1 MTFRFNYFQNVILSK
16 NIKILFLLMF
26 SGLVFSQNYYV
37 SANNGSDSNNGSET
51 TPFQTINRA
60 ISFVNPGDTIF
71 VMNGTY
77 QNNGYGTVDTATN
90 TNMNN
95 NHVVT
100 INKSGSEGAYITL
113 KNYPGH
119 SPLIQFDGR
128 GGIVISNNMNYIIIE
143 GFEVVGPGASIT
155 YAEAYANRE
164 YKVLAASDP
173 NDDINYNHTYFSG
186 KGIWGGYGAHHHI
199 IIRNNI
205 VHDTAGSGIR
215 FNDSDH
221 ITIEYNEVYNAT
233 WWTSSASS
241 AVVFAET
248 IASSEADNG
257 TDVKMVIR
265 GNLVYNN
272 WNRIPFYVT
281 QLPDNSG
288 NTNPNYGTATYN
300 NILDGQGLYV
310 TRSDDNYYGTFLFE
324 NNVCVN
330 NGKNGINFDN
340 SLGASAIIQ
349 NNTLFYNGVHEI
361 IQDISVANGNPGHRG
376 QKVGGIKA
384 NRVQNVTVAN
394 NIVVTRDNLFS
405 AIELPNISGSRPV
418 LNNIFLNGKLPSDD
432 NGVPYNFISCCNMI
446 DVDPL
451 FTQVPSSVNG
461 AIDISQ
467 ANFELTENSP
477 AINAGDSSYSPSDD
491 FLSNPRPA
499 LANAISYSSFENSFG
514 GWSQFGSP
522 TLTSTTETSKS
533 GDYCLSVTNRTANW
547 HSPKLVL
554 DNLLDVGETYTFY
567 VWVKLASGGSG
578 NAQITIKNTA
588 LNTYTS
594 VTTST
599 AVNDQGWTLLTGDFT
614 YPSNDSMF
622 AYVKGPNVGDGVVS
636 DFYIDDF
643 TLVPQGSAEVDF
655 SNINGN
661 DIVDIGAYEFIN
673 ATAGVWDN
681 DTQDG
686 HVFLY
691 PNPAKNQITISKYTA
706 NDQIEVMDLLGKYY
720 QLPNKEHTLNKTLT
734 LDVSSL
740 STGIFLLKIRN
751 QYTNTFQT
759 LKFLKLFFQFG
770 NINFNR

>member
-16 NIKILFLLMF
+16 NIKILFFLMF

-60 ISFVNPGDTIF
+60 ISFVNPGGTIF

-173 NDDINYNHTYFSG
+173 NDDINYNHTFFSG

-221 ITIEYNEVYNAT
+221 ITIEYNEVYNTT

-300 NILDGQGLYV
+300 NILDGQGLYI

-349 NNTLFYNGVHEI
+349 NNTLYYNGVHEI

-451 FTQVPSSVNG
+451 FTEVPSSVNG

-477 AINAGDSSYSPSDD
+477 AINAGDSNYSPSDD

-686 HVFLY
+686 YVFLY
-691 PNPAKNQITISKYTA
+691 PNPANNQITISKYTA

-740 STGIFLLKIRN
+740 STGIYLLKIRN
-751 QYTNTFQT
+751 QYTNSFQT
-759 LKFLKLFFQFG
+759 LKFLKH
-770 NINFNR
+770 

>member
-1 MTFRFNYFQNVILSK
+1 MALISSCKKQRSNFFNHIYLIVIFLSTFSYAQD
-16 NIKILFLLMF
+16 
-26 SGLVFSQNYYV
+26 YYV
-37 SANNGSDSNNGSET
+37 SNALGSDGNDGLET
-51 TPFQTINRA
+51 SPFQTINRA
-60 ISFVNPGDTIF
+60 ISEVEAGGTVY
-71 VMNGTY
+71 VMEGTY
-77 QNNGYGTVDTATN
+77 RNQNYGTVDVSN
-90 TNMNN
+90 YINMNN
-95 NHVVT
+95 PHVVT
-100 INKSGSEGAYITL
+100 INKSGTAGAYITL

-119 SPLIQFDGR
+119 TPIIQFDGR
-128 GGIVISNNMNYIIIE
+128 GGIVISNDMNYIIVE
-143 GFEVVGPGASIT
+143 GFEVVGPAASIT

-173 NDDINYNHTYFSG
+173 DDDINYNHTYFSG

-221 ITIEYNEVYNAT
+221 ITIEYNEVYNTT

-257 TDVKMVIR
+257 TDVKMVMR

-349 NNTLFYNGVHEI
+349 NNTFYYNGVHEI

-376 QKVGGIKA
+376 QKVGGVKA
-384 NRVQNVTVAN
+384 NKVQNVTVAN

-405 AIELPNISGSRPV
+405 AIELPNISGSKLV

-432 NGVPYNFISCCNMI
+432 SGVPYNFISCCNLI

-451 FTQVPSSVNG
+451 FIEVPSSVNG
-461 AIDISQ
+461 TIDISQ

-477 AINAGDSSYSPSDD
+477 AINAGDSAYSPLDD
-491 FLSNPRPA
+491 FLGNPRPT
-499 LANAISYSSFENSFG
+499 LPNAISFSSFENSTG

-522 TLTSTTETSKS
+522 TLTSTTATSKS
-533 GDYCLSVTNRTANW
+533 GDYSLSVSNRTANW
-547 HSPKLVL
+547 HSPKLAL
-554 DNLLDVGETYTFY
+554 DNLMEVGQTYTFY
-567 VWVKLASGGSG
+567 VWVKLASGGAG
-578 NAQITIKNTA
+578 NAQITIKNTT

-599 AVNDQGWTLLTGDFT
+599 AVNDQDWTLLTGDFT
-614 YPSNDSMF
+614 YPSSDLMF

-655 SNINGN
+655 SNIDN
-661 DIVDIGAYEFIN
+661 DDVVDIGAYEFVN
-673 ATAGVWDN
+673 TTAGVWDN
-681 DTQDG
+681 DTLNGQIF
-686 HVFLY
+686 VY
-691 PNPAKNQITISKYTA
+691 PNPARNQITISKYTA

-720 QLPNKEHTLNKTLT
+720 QLSNQANTLDKTLT

-740 STGIFLLKIRN
+740 SKGIYLVKIRN
-751 QYTNTFQT
+751 SYTNSFQT
-759 LKFLKLFFQFG
+759 LKFLKH
-770 NINFNR
+770 

>member
-1 MTFRFNYFQNVILSK
+1 MTFKFNYFQKTMVSK
-16 NIKILFLLMF
+16 HIKILGFLMF
-26 SGLVFSQNYYV
+26 SGLIFSQNNDFYYV
-37 SANNGSDSNNGSET
+37 SALIGSDSNNGSET
-51 TPFQTINRA
+51 APFETINRA
-60 ISFVNPGDTIF
+60 ISLVNPGDTIF

-77 QNNGYGTVDTATN
+77 QNDGYGTVDTTTN

-100 INKSGSEGAYITL
+100 INKSGTAGAYITL

-119 SPLIQFDGR
+119 TPIIQFDGR
-128 GGIVISNNMNYIIIE
+128 GGIVISNDMNYIIIE

-155 YAEAYANRE
+155 YAEAYADRQ

-221 ITIEYNEVYNAT
+221 IIIENNEVYNTT

-248 IASSEADNG
+248 IASSEVDNG
-257 TDVKMVIR
+257 TDVKMVMR

-288 NTNPNYGTATYN
+288 NTNPNYGTANYN
-300 NILDGQGLYV
+300 SILDGQGLYV
-310 TRSDDNYYGTFLFE
+310 TRSDDNYNGTFLFE
-324 NNVCVN
+324 NNVCIN

-349 NNTLFYNGVHEI
+349 NNTLYYNGVHEI

-384 NRVQNVTVAN
+384 NKVQNVTVAN

-418 LNNIFLNGKLPSDD
+418 LNNIFLNGKLPSGD

-451 FTQVPSSVNG
+451 FTEVPSTVNG

-467 ANFELTENSP
+467 ANFQLTENSP
-477 AINAGDSSYSPSDD
+477 AINAGDSNYSPSDD

-499 LANAISYSSFENSFG
+499 LANAISSSSFENSNG

-533 GDYCLSVTNRTANW
+533 GDFCLSVTNRTANW
-547 HSPKLVL
+547 HSPKFPL

-588 LNTYTS
+588 LDTYTS
-594 VTTST
+594 VTAST
-599 AVNDQGWTLLTGDFT
+599 AVNDQDWTLLTGDFT
-614 YPSNDSMF
+614 YPSNDPMF

-673 ATAGVWDN
+673 VTAGVWDN
-681 DTQDG
+681 DTQDSY
-686 HVFLY
+686 VFLY
-691 PNPAKNQITISKYTA
+691 PNPANNQITISKYTA

-720 QLPNKEHTLNKTLT
+720 QLPNKEDTLNKTLT
-734 LDVSSL
+734 LEVSSL
-740 STGIFLLKIRN
+740 STGIYLLKIRN
-751 QYTNTFQT
+751 QYTNSFQM
-759 LKFLKLFFQFG
+759 LKFLKH
-770 NINFNR
+770 

>member
-1 MTFRFNYFQNVILSK
+1 MTLRFNYFQNVILSK
-16 NIKILFLLMF
+16 NIKILFFLMF

-51 TPFQTINRA
+51 SPFQTINRA
-60 ISFVNPGDTIF
+60 ISYVNPGGTIF

-221 ITIEYNEVYNAT
+221 ITIEYNEVYDTT

-288 NTNPNYGTATYN
+288 NTNSNYGTATYN

-349 NNTLFYNGVHEI
+349 NNTLYYNGVHEI

-477 AINAGDSSYSPSDD
+477 AINAGDSNYSPSDD

-578 NAQITIKNTA
+578 NAQITIKNTT

-614 YPSNDSMF
+614 YPSNDPMF

-686 HVFLY
+686 YVFLY
-691 PNPAKNQITISKYTA
+691 PNPANNQITISKYTA

-740 STGIFLLKIRN
+740 STGIYLLKIRN
-751 QYTNTFQT
+751 QYTNSFQT
-759 LKFLKLFFQFG
+759 LKFLKH
-770 NINFNR
+770 

>member
-1 MTFRFNYFQNVILSK
+1 MTFIFNYFQNVILSK
-16 NIKILFLLMF
+16 KIKILFFLMF
-26 SGLVFSQNYYV
+26 SGLIFSQNYYV

-60 ISFVNPGDTIF
+60 ISFVNPGGTIF

-205 VHDTAGSGIR
+205 VHDTPGSGIR

-221 ITIEYNEVYNAT
+221 ITIEYNEVYNTT

-349 NNTLFYNGVHEI
+349 NNTLYYNGVHEI

-451 FTQVPSSVNG
+451 FTEVPSTVNG

-477 AINAGDSSYSPSDD
+477 AINAGDSNYSPSDD

-514 GWSQFGSP
+514 DWSQFGSP

-547 HSPKLVL
+547 HSPKLLL

-614 YPSNDSMF
+614 YPSNDPMF

-655 SNINGN
+655 SNINAN

-720 QLPNKEHTLNKTLT
+720 QLPNKKHTLNKTLT
-734 LDVSSL
+734 LDISSL
-740 STGIFLLKIRN
+740 STGIYLLKIRN
-751 QYTNTFQT
+751 QYTNSFQT
-759 LKFLKLFFQFG
+759 LKFLKH
-770 NINFNR
+770 

>member
-1 MTFRFNYFQNVILSK
+1 MALISSCKKQRSNFFNHIYLIVILLST
-16 NIKILFLLMF
+16 F
-26 SGLVFSQNYYV
+26 SHAQDYYV
-37 SANNGSDSNNGSET
+37 SNALGSDGNDGLET
-51 TPFQTINRA
+51 SPFQTINRA
-60 ISFVNPGDTIF
+60 ISEVEAGGTVY
-71 VMNGTY
+71 VMEGTY
-77 QNNGYGTVDTATN
+77 RNQNYGTVDVSN
-90 TNMNN
+90 YINMNN
-95 NHVVT
+95 PHVVT
-100 INKSGSEGAYITL
+100 INKSGTAGAYITL

-119 SPLIQFDGR
+119 TPIIQFDGR
-128 GGIVISNNMNYIIIE
+128 GGIVISNDMNYIIVE
-143 GFEVVGPGASIT
+143 GFEVVGPAASIT

-173 NDDINYNHTYFSG
+173 DDDINYNHTYFSG

-199 IIRNNI
+199 IVRNNI

-221 ITIEYNEVYNAT
+221 ITIEYNEVYNTT

-257 TDVKMVIR
+257 TDVKMVMR

-310 TRSDDNYYGTFLFE
+310 TRSDDNYFGTFLFE

-349 NNTLFYNGVHEI
+349 NNTFYYNGVHEI

-376 QKVGGIKA
+376 QKVGGVKA
-384 NRVQNVTVAN
+384 NKVQNVTVAN

-405 AIELPNISGSRPV
+405 AIELPNISGSKLV

-432 NGVPYNFISCCNMI
+432 SGVPYNFISCCNLI

-451 FTQVPSSVNG
+451 FTEVPSSVNG

-477 AINAGDSSYSPSDD
+477 AINAGDSAYSPLDD
-491 FLSNPRPA
+491 FLGNPRPT
-499 LANAISYSSFENSFG
+499 LPNAISFSSFENSTG

-522 TLTSTTETSKS
+522 TLTSTTATSKS
-533 GDYCLSVTNRTANW
+533 GDYSLSVSNRTANW
-547 HSPKLVL
+547 HSPKLAL
-554 DNLLDVGETYTFY
+554 DNLMEVGQTYTFY
-567 VWVKLASGGSG
+567 VWVKLASGGAG
-578 NAQITIKNTA
+578 NAQITIKNTT

-599 AVNDQGWTLLTGDFT
+599 AVNDQDWTLLTGDFT
-614 YPSNDSMF
+614 YPSSDLMF

-655 SNINGN
+655 SNIDN
-661 DIVDIGAYEFIN
+661 DDVVDIGAYEFVN
-673 ATAGVWDN
+673 TTAGVWDN
-681 DTQDG
+681 DTLNGQIF
-686 HVFLY
+686 VY
-691 PNPAKNQITISKYTA
+691 PNPARNQITISKYTA

-720 QLPNKEHTLNKTLT
+720 QLSNQENTLDKTLT

-740 STGIFLLKIRN
+740 SKGIYLVKIRN
-751 QYTNTFQT
+751 SYTNSFQT
-759 LKFLKLFFQFG
+759 LKFLKH
-770 NINFNR
+770 

>member
-1 MTFRFNYFQNVILSK
+1 MTFRFNYFQNIILSK
-16 NIKILFLLMF
+16 NIKILFFLMF

-60 ISFVNPGDTIF
+60 ISFVNPGGTIF

-221 ITIEYNEVYNAT
+221 ITIEYNEVYNTT

-349 NNTLFYNGVHEI
+349 NNTLYYNGVHEI

-451 FTQVPSSVNG
+451 FTEVPSSVNG

-477 AINAGDSSYSPSDD
+477 AINAGDSNYSPSDD

-686 HVFLY
+686 YVFLY
-691 PNPAKNQITISKYTA
+691 PNPANNQITISKYTA

-740 STGIFLLKIRN
+740 STGIYLLKIRN
-751 QYTNTFQT
+751 QYTNSFQT
-759 LKFLKLFFQFG
+759 LKFLKH
-770 NINFNR
+770 

>member
-16 NIKILFLLMF
+16 NIKILFFLMF

-60 ISFVNPGDTIF
+60 ISFVNPGGTIF

-173 NDDINYNHTYFSG
+173 NDDINYTHTYFSG

-221 ITIEYNEVYNAT
+221 ITIEYNEVYNTT

-349 NNTLFYNGVHEI
+349 NNTLFFNGVHEI

-477 AINAGDSSYSPSDD
+477 AINAGDSNYSPSDD

-578 NAQITIKNTA
+578 NAQITIKNTT

-673 ATAGVWDN
+673 ATAGVWYN

-686 HVFLY
+686 YVFLY
-691 PNPAKNQITISKYTA
+691 PNPANNQITISKYTA

-740 STGIFLLKIRN
+740 STGIYLLKIRN
-751 QYTNTFQT
+751 QYTNSFQT
-759 LKFLKLFFQFG
+759 LKFLKH
-770 NINFNR
+770 

>member
-16 NIKILFLLMF
+16 NIKILFFLMF

-60 ISFVNPGDTIF
+60 ISFVNPGGTIF

-173 NDDINYNHTYFSG
+173 NDDINYNHTFFSG

-221 ITIEYNEVYNAT
+221 ITIEYNEVYNTT

-300 NILDGQGLYV
+300 NILDGQGLYI

-349 NNTLFYNGVHEI
+349 NNTLYYNGVHEI

-451 FTQVPSSVNG
+451 FTEVPSSVNG

-477 AINAGDSSYSPSDD
+477 AINAGDSNYSPSDD

-673 ATAGVWDN
+673 ATAGVWYN

-686 HVFLY
+686 YVFLY
-691 PNPAKNQITISKYTA
+691 PNPANNQITISKYTA

-740 STGIFLLKIRN
+740 STGIYLLKIRN
-751 QYTNTFQT
+751 QYTNSFQT
-759 LKFLKLFFQFG
+759 LKFLKH
-770 NINFNR
+770 

>member
-1 MTFRFNYFQNVILSK
+1 MALISSCKKQRSNFFNHIYLIVILLST
-16 NIKILFLLMF
+16 F
-26 SGLVFSQNYYV
+26 SHAQDYYV
-37 SANNGSDSNNGSET
+37 SNALGSDGNDGLET
-51 TPFQTINRA
+51 SPFQTINRA
-60 ISFVNPGDTIF
+60 ISEVEAGGTVY
-71 VMNGTY
+71 VMEGTY
-77 QNNGYGTVDTATN
+77 RNQNYGTVDVSN
-90 TNMNN
+90 YINMNN
-95 NHVVT
+95 PHVVT
-100 INKSGSEGAYITL
+100 INKSGTAGAYITL

-119 SPLIQFDGR
+119 TPIIQFDGR
-128 GGIVISNNMNYIIIE
+128 GGIVISNDMNYIIVE
-143 GFEVVGPGASIT
+143 GFEVVGPAASIT

-173 NDDINYNHTYFSG
+173 DDDINYNHTYFSG

-221 ITIEYNEVYNAT
+221 ITIEYNEVYNTT

-257 TDVKMVIR
+257 TDVKMVMR

-310 TRSDDNYYGTFLFE
+310 TRSDDNYFGTFLFE

-349 NNTLFYNGVHEI
+349 NNTFYYNGVHEI

-376 QKVGGIKA
+376 QKVGGVKA
-384 NRVQNVTVAN
+384 NKVQNVTVAN

-405 AIELPNISGSRPV
+405 AIELPNISGSKLV

-432 NGVPYNFISCCNMI
+432 SGVPYNFISCCNLI

-451 FTQVPSSVNG
+451 FTEVPSSVNG

-477 AINAGDSSYSPSDD
+477 AINAGDSAYSPLDD
-491 FLSNPRPA
+491 FLGNPRPT
-499 LANAISYSSFENSFG
+499 LPNAISFSSFENSTG

-522 TLTSTTETSKS
+522 TLTSTTANSKS
-533 GDYCLSVTNRTANW
+533 GDYSLSVSNRTENW
-547 HSPKLVL
+547 HSPKLAL
-554 DNLLDVGETYTFY
+554 DNLMEVGQTYTFY
-567 VWVKLASGGSG
+567 VWVKLASGGAG
-578 NAQITIKNTA
+578 NAQITIKNTT

-599 AVNDQGWTLLTGDFT
+599 AVNDQDWTLLTGDFT
-614 YPSNDSMF
+614 YPSSDLMF

-655 SNINGN
+655 SNIDN
-661 DIVDIGAYEFIN
+661 DDVVDIGAYEFVN
-673 ATAGVWDN
+673 TTAGVWDN
-681 DTQDG
+681 DTLNGQIF
-686 HVFLY
+686 VY
-691 PNPAKNQITISKYTA
+691 PNPARNQITISKYTA

-720 QLPNKEHTLNKTLT
+720 QLSNQENTLDKTLT

-740 STGIFLLKIRN
+740 SKGIYLVKIRN
-751 QYTNTFQT
+751 SYTNSFQT
-759 LKFLKLFFQFG
+759 LKFLKH
-770 NINFNR
+770 

>member
-16 NIKILFLLMF
+16 NIKILFFLMF

-60 ISFVNPGDTIF
+60 ISFVNPGGTIF

-173 NDDINYNHTYFSG
+173 NDDINYTHTYFSG

-221 ITIEYNEVYNAT
+221 ITIEYNEVYNTT

-288 NTNPNYGTATYN
+288 NTNPNYGTASYN

-477 AINAGDSSYSPSDD
+477 AINAGDSNYSPSDD

-554 DNLLDVGETYTFY
+554 DNLLDVGETYAFY

-614 YPSNDSMF
+614 YLSNDSMF

-673 ATAGVWDN
+673 ATAGVWYN

-686 HVFLY
+686 YVFLY
-691 PNPAKNQITISKYTA
+691 PNPANNQITISKYTA

-740 STGIFLLKIRN
+740 STGIYLLKIRN
-751 QYTNTFQT
+751 QYTNSFQT
-759 LKFLKLFFQFG
+759 LKFLKH
-770 NINFNR
+770 

>member
-1 MTFRFNYFQNVILSK
+1 MTFIFNYFQNVILSK
-16 NIKILFLLMF
+16 KIKILFFLMF
-26 SGLVFSQNYYV
+26 SGLIFSQNYYV

-60 ISFVNPGDTIF
+60 ISFVNPGGTIF

-205 VHDTAGSGIR
+205 VHDTPGSGIR

-221 ITIEYNEVYNAT
+221 ITIEYNEVYNTT

-349 NNTLFYNGVHEI
+349 NNTLYYNGVHEI

-451 FTQVPSSVNG
+451 FTEVPSTVNG

-477 AINAGDSSYSPSDD
+477 AINAGDSNYSPSDD

-514 GWSQFGSP
+514 DWSQFGSP

-547 HSPKLVL
+547 HSPKLLL

-614 YPSNDSMF
+614 YPSNDPMF

-655 SNINGN
+655 SNINAN

-706 NDQIEVMDLLGKYY
+706 NDQIQVMDLLGKYY

-740 STGIFLLKIRN
+740 STGIYLLKIRN
-751 QYTNTFQT
+751 QYTNSFQT
-759 LKFLKLFFQFG
+759 LKFLKH
-770 NINFNR
+770 

>member
-1 MTFRFNYFQNVILSK
+1 
-16 NIKILFLLMF
+16 MF

-60 ISFVNPGDTIF
+60 ISFVNPGGTIF

-349 NNTLFYNGVHEI
+349 NNTLYYNGVHEI
-361 IQDISVANGNPGHRG
+361 IQDISVANGNPAHRG

-418 LNNIFLNGKLPSDD
+418 LNNIFLNGKLPSDE

-477 AINAGDSSYSPSDD
+477 AINAGDSNYSPSDD

-533 GDYCLSVTNRTANW
+533 GEYCLSVTNRTANW

-578 NAQITIKNTA
+578 NAQITIKNTT

-614 YPSNDSMF
+614 YPSNDPMF

-681 DTQDG
+681 HTQDG

-740 STGIFLLKIRN
+740 STGIYLLKIRN
-751 QYTNTFQT
+751 QYTNSFQT
-759 LKFLKLFFQFG
+759 LKFLKH
-770 NINFNR
+770 

>member
-16 NIKILFLLMF
+16 NIKILFFLMF

-60 ISFVNPGDTIF
+60 ISFVNPGGTIF

-173 NDDINYNHTYFSG
+173 NDDINYTHTYFSG

-221 ITIEYNEVYNAT
+221 ITIEYNEVYNTT

-288 NTNPNYGTATYN
+288 NTNPNYGTASYN

-477 AINAGDSSYSPSDD
+477 AINAGDSNYSPSDD

-673 ATAGVWDN
+673 ATAGVWYN

-686 HVFLY
+686 YVFLY
-691 PNPAKNQITISKYTA
+691 PNPANNQITISKYTA

-740 STGIFLLKIRN
+740 STGIYLLKIRN
-751 QYTNTFQT
+751 QYTNSFQT
-759 LKFLKLFFQFG
+759 LKFLQH
-770 NINFNR
+770 

>member
-1 MTFRFNYFQNVILSK
+1 MTFIFNYFQNVILSK
-16 NIKILFLLMF
+16 KIKILFFLMF
-26 SGLVFSQNYYV
+26 SGLIFSQNYYV

-60 ISFVNPGDTIF
+60 ISFVNPGGTIF

-205 VHDTAGSGIR
+205 VHDTPGSGIR

-221 ITIEYNEVYNAT
+221 ITIEYNEVYNTT

-257 TDVKMVIR
+257 TDVKMIIR

-349 NNTLFYNGVHEI
+349 NNTLYYNGVHEI

-451 FTQVPSSVNG
+451 FTEVPSTVNG

-477 AINAGDSSYSPSDD
+477 AINAGDSNYSPSDD

-547 HSPKLVL
+547 HSPKLLL

-614 YPSNDSMF
+614 YPSNDPMF

-636 DFYIDDF
+636 DFYMDDF

-706 NDQIEVMDLLGKYY
+706 NDQIEVIDLLGKYY
-720 QLPNKEHTLNKTLT
+720 QLPNKKHTLNKTLT
-734 LDVSSL
+734 LDISSL
-740 STGIFLLKIRN
+740 STGIYLLKIRN
-751 QYTNTFQT
+751 QYTNSFQT
-759 LKFLKLFFQFG
+759 LKFLKH
-770 NINFNR
+770 

>member
-16 NIKILFLLMF
+16 NIKILFFLMF

-51 TPFQTINRA
+51 SPFQTINRA
-60 ISFVNPGDTIF
+60 ISYVNPGGTIF

-221 ITIEYNEVYNAT
+221 ITIEYNEVYDTT

-349 NNTLFYNGVHEI
+349 NNTLYYNGVHEI

-451 FTQVPSSVNG
+451 FTEVPSSVNG

-477 AINAGDSSYSPSDD
+477 AINAGDSNYSPSDD

-578 NAQITIKNTA
+578 NAQITIKNNA

-594 VTTST
+594 VSTST

-622 AYVKGPNVGDGVVS
+622 AYLKGPNVGDGVVS

-655 SNINGN
+655 SNINVN

-740 STGIFLLKIRN
+740 STGIYLLKIRN
-751 QYTNTFQT
+751 QYTNSFQT
-759 LKFLKLFFQFG
+759 LKFLKH
-770 NINFNR
+770 

>member
-16 NIKILFLLMF
+16 NIKILFFLMF

-60 ISFVNPGDTIF
+60 ISFVNPGGTIF

-221 ITIEYNEVYNAT
+221 ITIEYNEVYNTT

-477 AINAGDSSYSPSDD
+477 AINAGDSNYSPSDD

-578 NAQITIKNTA
+578 NAQITIKNTT

-614 YPSNDSMF
+614 YPSNDPMF

-740 STGIFLLKIRN
+740 STGIYLLKIRN
-751 QYTNTFQT
+751 QYTNSFQT
-759 LKFLKLFFQFG
+759 LKFLKH
-770 NINFNR
+770 

>member
-16 NIKILFLLMF
+16 NIKILFFLMF

-60 ISFVNPGDTIF
+60 ISYVNPGGTIF

-221 ITIEYNEVYNAT
+221 ITIEYNEVYNTT

-349 NNTLFYNGVHEI
+349 NNTLYYNGVHEI

-477 AINAGDSSYSPSDD
+477 AINAGDSNYSPSDD

-599 AVNDQGWTLLTGDFT
+599 AVNDQGWTLLSGDFT

-673 ATAGVWDN
+673 ATAGVWYN

-686 HVFLY
+686 YVFLY
-691 PNPAKNQITISKYTA
+691 PNPANNQITISKYTA

-740 STGIFLLKIRN
+740 STGIYLLKIRN
-751 QYTNTFQT
+751 QYTNSFQT
-759 LKFLKLFFQFG
+759 LKFLKH
-770 NINFNR
+770 

>member
-16 NIKILFLLMF
+16 NIKILFFLMF

-60 ISFVNPGDTIF
+60 ISFVNPGGTIF

-173 NDDINYNHTYFSG
+173 NDDINYNHTFFSG

-221 ITIEYNEVYNAT
+221 ITIEYNEVYNTT

-349 NNTLFYNGVHEI
+349 NNTLYYNGVHEI

-451 FTQVPSSVNG
+451 FTEVPSSVNG

-477 AINAGDSSYSPSDD
+477 AINAGDSNYSPSDD

-686 HVFLY
+686 YVFLY
-691 PNPAKNQITISKYTA
+691 PNPANNQITISKYTA

-740 STGIFLLKIRN
+740 STGIYLLKIRN
-751 QYTNTFQT
+751 QYTNSFQT
-759 LKFLKLFFQFG
+759 LKFLKH
-770 NINFNR
+770 

>member
-1 MTFRFNYFQNVILSK
+1 MTFKFNYFQKTIVLK
-16 NIKILFLLMF
+16 QIKILVFLMF
-26 SGLVFSQNYYV
+26 SGLIFSQNNDFYYV
-37 SANNGSDSNNGSET
+37 SALTGSDSNNGSET
-51 TPFQTINRA
+51 APFETINRA
-60 ISFVNPGDTIF
+60 ISLVNPGDTIF

-77 QNNGYGTVDTATN
+77 QNDGYGTVDTTTN

-100 INKSGSEGAYITL
+100 INKSGTAGAYITL

-119 SPLIQFDGR
+119 TPIIQFDGR
-128 GGIVISNNMNYIIIE
+128 GGIVISNDMNYIIIE
-143 GFEVVGPGASIT
+143 GFEVVGPAASIT

-173 NDDINYNHTYFSG
+173 DDDINYNHTYFSG

-221 ITIEYNEVYNAT
+221 ITIEYNEVYNTT

-257 TDVKMVIR
+257 TDVKMVMR

-349 NNTLFYNGVHEI
+349 NNTFYYNGVHEI

-376 QKVGGIKA
+376 QKVGGVKA
-384 NRVQNVTVAN
+384 NKVQNVTVAN

-405 AIELPNISGSRPV
+405 AIELPNISGSKLV

-432 NGVPYNFISCCNMI
+432 SGVPYNFISCCNLI

-451 FTQVPSSVNG
+451 FTEVPSSVNG

-477 AINAGDSSYSPSDD
+477 AINAGDSAYSPTDD
-491 FLSNPRPA
+491 FLGNPRPT
-499 LANAISYSSFENSFG
+499 LPNAISFTSFENSNG

-522 TLTSTTETSKS
+522 TLTSTTATSKS
-533 GDYCLSVTNRTANW
+533 GDFCLSVTNRTANW
-547 HSPKLVL
+547 HSPKLAL

-567 VWVKLASGGSG
+567 VWVKLASGGAG
-578 NAQITIKNTA
+578 NAQITVKNTA

-599 AVNDQGWTLLTGDFT
+599 AVNDQGWTLLTGNFT
-614 YPSNDSMF
+614 SPSNDPMF
-622 AYVKGPNVGDGVVS
+622 AYVKGPNIGDGVVS

-655 SNINGN
+655 SNIDG
-661 DIVDIGAYEFIN
+661 DDVVDIGAYEFIN
-673 ATAGVWDN
+673 TTAGVWDY
-681 DTQDG
+681 DTRYGQI
-686 HVFLY
+686 FLY
-691 PNPAKNQITISKYTA
+691 PNPAKNQITISKYNA
-706 NDQIEVMDLLGKYY
+706 GDQIEVMDLLGKYY
-720 QLPNKEHTLNKTLT
+720 QLSNQENTRNKTLT
-734 LDVSSL
+734 LDVSTL
-740 STGIFLLKIRN
+740 STGIYLVKIRN
-751 QYTNTFQT
+751 TYTNSFQN
-759 LKFLKLFFQFG
+759 LKFLKH
-770 NINFNR
+770 

>member
-16 NIKILFLLMF
+16 NIKILFFLMF

-60 ISFVNPGDTIF
+60 ISFVNPGGTIF

-221 ITIEYNEVYNAT
+221 ITIEYNEVYNTT

-477 AINAGDSSYSPSDD
+477 AINAGDSNYSPSDD

-533 GDYCLSVTNRTANW
+533 GEYCLSVTNRTANW

-614 YPSNDSMF
+614 YPSNDPMF

-686 HVFLY
+686 YVFLY
-691 PNPAKNQITISKYTA
+691 PNPANNQITISKYTA

-740 STGIFLLKIRN
+740 STGIYLLKIRN
-751 QYTNTFQT
+751 QYTNSFQT
-759 LKFLKLFFQFG
+759 LKFLKH
-770 NINFNR
+770 

>member
-16 NIKILFLLMF
+16 NIKILFFLMF

-60 ISFVNPGDTIF
+60 ISFVNPGGTIF

-221 ITIEYNEVYNAT
+221 ITIEYNEVYNTT

-349 NNTLFYNGVHEI
+349 NNTLYYNGVHEI
-361 IQDISVANGNPGHRG
+361 IQDISVANGNPAHRG

-405 AIELPNISGSRPV
+405 AIELPNISGSRPT

-477 AINAGDSSYSPSDD
+477 AINAGDSNYSPSYD

-533 GDYCLSVTNRTANW
+533 GEYCLSVTNRTANW

-578 NAQITIKNTA
+578 NAQITIKNTT

-614 YPSNDSMF
+614 YPSNDPMF

-681 DTQDG
+681 HTQDG

-740 STGIFLLKIRN
+740 STGIYLLKIRN
-751 QYTNTFQT
+751 QYTNSFQT
-759 LKFLKLFFQFG
+759 LKFLKH
-770 NINFNR
+770 

>member
-1 MTFRFNYFQNVILSK
+1 MTFKFNYFQKTIVLK
-16 NIKILFLLMF
+16 QIKILVFLMF
-26 SGLVFSQNYYV
+26 SGLIFSQNNDFYYV
-37 SANNGSDSNNGSET
+37 SALTGSDSNNGSET
-51 TPFQTINRA
+51 APFETINRA
-60 ISFVNPGDTIF
+60 ISLVNPGDTIF

-77 QNNGYGTVDTATN
+77 QNDGYGTVDTTTN

-100 INKSGSEGAYITL
+100 INKSGTAGAYITL

-119 SPLIQFDGR
+119 TPIIQFDGR
-128 GGIVISNNMNYIIIE
+128 GGIVISNDMNYIIIE
-143 GFEVVGPGASIT
+143 GFEVVGPAASIT

-173 NDDINYNHTYFSG
+173 DDDINYNHTYFSG

-221 ITIEYNEVYNAT
+221 ITIEYNEVYNTT

-257 TDVKMVIR
+257 TDVKMVMR

-349 NNTLFYNGVHEI
+349 NNTFYYNGVHEI

-376 QKVGGIKA
+376 QKVGGVKA
-384 NRVQNVTVAN
+384 NKVQNVTVAN

-405 AIELPNISGSRPV
+405 AIELPNISGSKLV

-432 NGVPYNFISCCNMI
+432 SGVPYNFISCCNLI

-451 FTQVPSSVNG
+451 FTEVPSSVNG

-477 AINAGDSSYSPSDD
+477 AINAGDSAYSPTDD
-491 FLSNPRPA
+491 FLGNPRPT
-499 LANAISYSSFENSFG
+499 LPNAISFTSFENSNG

-522 TLTSTTETSKS
+522 TLTSTTATSKS
-533 GDYCLSVTNRTANW
+533 GDFCLSVTNRTANW
-547 HSPKLVL
+547 HSPKLAL

-567 VWVKLASGGSG
+567 VWVKLASGGAG
-578 NAQITIKNTA
+578 NAQITVKNTA

-599 AVNDQGWTLLTGDFT
+599 AVNDQGWTLLTGNFT
-614 YPSNDSMF
+614 SPSNDPMF
-622 AYVKGPNVGDGVVS
+622 AYVKGPNIGDGVVS

-655 SNINGN
+655 SNIDG
-661 DIVDIGAYEFIN
+661 DDVVDVGAYEFIN
-673 ATAGVWDN
+673 TTAGVWDY
-681 DTQDG
+681 DTRYGQI
-686 HVFLY
+686 FLY
-691 PNPAKNQITISKYTA
+691 PNPAKNQITISKYNA
-706 NDQIEVMDLLGKYY
+706 GDQIEVMDLLGKYY
-720 QLPNKEHTLNKTLT
+720 QLSNQENTRNKTLT
-734 LDVSSL
+734 LDVSTL
-740 STGIFLLKIRN
+740 STGIYLVKIRN
-751 QYTNTFQT
+751 TYTNSFQT
-759 LKFLKLFFQFG
+759 LKFLKH
-770 NINFNR
+770 

>member
-16 NIKILFLLMF
+16 NIKILFFLMF

-51 TPFQTINRA
+51 TPFKTINRA
-60 ISFVNPGDTIF
+60 ISFVNPGGTIF

-221 ITIEYNEVYNAT
+221 ITIEYNEVYNTT

-349 NNTLFYNGVHEI
+349 NNTLYYNGVHEI
-361 IQDISVANGNPGHRG
+361 IQDISVANGNPAHRG

-477 AINAGDSSYSPSDD
+477 AINAGDSNYSPSDD

-614 YPSNDSMF
+614 YPSNDPMF

-740 STGIFLLKIRN
+740 STGIYLLKIRN
-751 QYTNTFQT
+751 QYTNSFQT
-759 LKFLKLFFQFG
+759 LKFLKH
-770 NINFNR
+770 

>member
-16 NIKILFLLMF
+16 NIKILFFLMF

-60 ISFVNPGDTIF
+60 ISFVNPGGTIF

-173 NDDINYNHTYFSG
+173 NDDINYTHTYFSG

-221 ITIEYNEVYNAT
+221 ITIEYNEVYNTT

-288 NTNPNYGTATYN
+288 NTNPNYGTASYN

-477 AINAGDSSYSPSDD
+477 AINAGDSNYSPSDD

-578 NAQITIKNTA
+578 NAQITIKNTT

-673 ATAGVWDN
+673 ATAGVWYN

-686 HVFLY
+686 YVFLY
-691 PNPAKNQITISKYTA
+691 PNPANNQITISKYTA

-740 STGIFLLKIRN
+740 STGIYLLKIRN
-751 QYTNTFQT
+751 QYTNSFQT
-759 LKFLKLFFQFG
+759 LKFLKY
-770 NINFNR
+770 

>member
-16 NIKILFLLMF
+16 NIKILFFLMF

-60 ISFVNPGDTIF
+60 ISFVNPGGTIF

-349 NNTLFYNGVHEI
+349 NNTLYYNGVHEI
-361 IQDISVANGNPGHRG
+361 IQDISVANGNPAHRG

-477 AINAGDSSYSPSDD
+477 AINAGDSNYSPSDD

-533 GDYCLSVTNRTANW
+533 GEYCLSVTNRTANW

-614 YPSNDSMF
+614 YPSNDPMF

-681 DTQDG
+681 HTQDG

-740 STGIFLLKIRN
+740 STGIYLLKIRN
-751 QYTNTFQT
+751 QYTNSFQT
-759 LKFLKLFFQFG
+759 LKFLKH
-770 NINFNR
+770 

>member
-16 NIKILFLLMF
+16 NIKILFFSMF
-26 SGLVFSQNYYV
+26 SGFVFSQNYYV

-60 ISFVNPGDTIF
+60 ISFVNPGGTIF

-221 ITIEYNEVYNAT
+221 ITIEYNEVYNTT

-477 AINAGDSSYSPSDD
+477 AINAGDSNYSPSDD

-614 YPSNDSMF
+614 YPSNDPMF

-661 DIVDIGAYEFIN
+661 DVVDIGAYEFIN

-686 HVFLY
+686 YVFLY
-691 PNPAKNQITISKYTA
+691 PNPANNQITISKYTA

-740 STGIFLLKIRN
+740 STGIYLLKIRN
-751 QYTNTFQT
+751 QYTNSFQT
-759 LKFLKLFFQFG
+759 LKFLKH
-770 NINFNR
+770 

>member
-1 MTFRFNYFQNVILSK
+1 MTFRFNYFQNIILSK
-16 NIKILFLLMF
+16 NIKILFFLMF
-26 SGLVFSQNYYV
+26 SRLVFSQNYYV

-60 ISFVNPGDTIF
+60 ISYVNPGGTIF

-77 QNNGYGTVDTATN
+77 QNNGYGSVDTATN

-100 INKSGSEGAYITL
+100 INKSGLEGAYITL

-221 ITIEYNEVYNAT
+221 ITIEYNEVYNTT

-300 NILDGQGLYV
+300 NIVDGQGLYV

-349 NNTLFYNGVHEI
+349 NNTLYYNGVHEI

-451 FTQVPSSVNG
+451 FTEVPSSVNG
-461 AIDISQ
+461 PIDISQ

-477 AINAGDSSYSPSDD
+477 AINAGDSNYSPSDD

-547 HSPKLVL
+547 HSPKFVL

-594 VTTST
+594 VTTSS

-681 DTQDG
+681 DTQDSQ
-686 HVFLY
+686 VFLY

-706 NDQIEVMDLLGKYY
+706 NDQIEIMDLLGKYY
-720 QLPNKEHTLNKTLT
+720 QLPNKEHTLNKTLN
-734 LDVSSL
+734 LDVSCL
-740 STGIFLLKIRN
+740 STGIYLLKIRN

-759 LKFLKLFFQFG
+759 LKFLKH
-770 NINFNR
+770 

>member
-1 MTFRFNYFQNVILSK
+1 MTFKFNYFQNVILSK
-16 NIKILFLLMF
+16 NIKILFFLMF

-51 TPFQTINRA
+51 TPFKTINRA
-60 ISFVNPGDTIF
+60 VSFVNPGGTIF

-143 GFEVVGPGASIT
+143 GFEVVGPAASIT

-173 NDDINYNHTYFSG
+173 DDDINYNHTYFSG

-221 ITIEYNEVYNAT
+221 ITIEYNEVYNTT

-257 TDVKMVIR
+257 TDVKMVMR

-349 NNTLFYNGVHEI
+349 NNTFYYNGVHEI

-376 QKVGGIKA
+376 QKVGGVKA
-384 NRVQNVTVAN
+384 NKVQNVTVAN

-405 AIELPNISGSRPV
+405 AIELPNISGSKLV

-432 NGVPYNFISCCNMI
+432 SGVPYNFISCCNLI

-451 FTQVPSSVNG
+451 FIEVPSSVNG

-477 AINAGDSSYSPSDD
+477 AINAGDSAYSPLDD
-491 FLSNPRPA
+491 FLGNPRPT
-499 LANAISYSSFENSFG
+499 LPNAISFSSFENSTG

-522 TLTSTTETSKS
+522 TLTSTTATSKS
-533 GDYCLSVTNRTANW
+533 GDYSLSVSNRTANW
-547 HSPKLVL
+547 HSPKLAL
-554 DNLLDVGETYTFY
+554 DNLMEVGQTYTFY
-567 VWVKLASGGSG
+567 VWVKLASGGAG
-578 NAQITIKNTA
+578 NAQITIRNTT

-599 AVNDQGWTLLTGDFT
+599 AVNDQDWTLLNGDFT
-614 YPSNDSMF
+614 YPSSDLMF

-655 SNINGN
+655 SNIDN
-661 DIVDIGAYEFIN
+661 DDVVDIGAYEFIN
-673 ATAGVWDN
+673 TTAGVWDN
-681 DTQDG
+681 DTLNGQIF
-686 HVFLY
+686 VY
-691 PNPAKNQITISKYTA
+691 PNPARNQITISKYTA

-720 QLPNKEHTLNKTLT
+720 QLSNQENTLDKTLT

-740 STGIFLLKIRN
+740 SKGIYLVKIRN
-751 QYTNTFQT
+751 SYTNSFQT
-759 LKFLKLFFQFG
+759 LKFLKH
-770 NINFNR
+770 

>member
-1 MTFRFNYFQNVILSK
+1 MTLRFNYFQNVILSK
-16 NIKILFLLMF
+16 NIKILFFLMF

-51 TPFQTINRA
+51 SPFQTINRA
-60 ISFVNPGDTIF
+60 ISYVNPGGTIF

-221 ITIEYNEVYNAT
+221 ITIEYNEVYDTT

-288 NTNPNYGTATYN
+288 NTNSNYGTATYN

-349 NNTLFYNGVHEI
+349 NNTLYYNGVHEI

-451 FTQVPSSVNG
+451 FTEVPSSVNG

-477 AINAGDSSYSPSDD
+477 AINAGDSNYSPSDD

-578 NAQITIKNTA
+578 NAQITIKNNA

-594 VTTST
+594 VSTST

-614 YPSNDSMF
+614 YPSNDPMF

-655 SNINGN
+655 SNINVN

-740 STGIFLLKIRN
+740 STGIYLLKIRN
-751 QYTNTFQT
+751 QYTNSFQT
-759 LKFLKLFFQFG
+759 LKFLKH
-770 NINFNR
+770 

>member
-1 MTFRFNYFQNVILSK
+1 MTLRFNYFQNVILSK
-16 NIKILFLLMF
+16 NIKILFFLMF

-51 TPFQTINRA
+51 SPFQTINRA
-60 ISFVNPGDTIF
+60 ISYVNPGGTIF

-221 ITIEYNEVYNAT
+221 ITIEYNEVYDTT

-349 NNTLFYNGVHEI
+349 NNTLYYNGVHEI

-477 AINAGDSSYSPSDD
+477 AINAGDSNYSPSDD

-533 GDYCLSVTNRTANW
+533 GEYCLSVTNRTANW

-578 NAQITIKNTA
+578 NAQITIKNNA

-594 VTTST
+594 VSTST

-622 AYVKGPNVGDGVVS
+622 AYLKGPNVGDGVVS

-740 STGIFLLKIRN
+740 STGIYLLKIRN
-751 QYTNTFQT
+751 QYTNSFQT
-759 LKFLKLFFQFG
+759 LKFLKH
-770 NINFNR
+770 

>member
-1 MTFRFNYFQNVILSK
+1 MTFKFNYFQKTIVLK
-16 NIKILFLLMF
+16 QIKILVFLMF
-26 SGLVFSQNYYV
+26 SGLIFSQNNDFYYV
-37 SANNGSDSNNGSET
+37 SALIGSDSNNGSET
-51 TPFQTINRA
+51 APFETINRA
-60 ISFVNPGDTIF
+60 ISLVNPGDTIF

-77 QNNGYGTVDTATN
+77 QNDGYGTVDTTTN

-100 INKSGSEGAYITL
+100 INKSGTAGAYITL

-119 SPLIQFDGR
+119 TPIIQFDGR
-128 GGIVISNNMNYIIIE
+128 GGIVISNDMNYIIIE

-155 YAEAYANRE
+155 YAEAYADRQ

-205 VHDTAGSGIR
+205 VHDTVGSGIR

-221 ITIEYNEVYNAT
+221 ITIENNEVYNTT

-248 IASSEADNG
+248 IASSEVDNG
-257 TDVKMVIR
+257 TDVKMVMR

-288 NTNPNYGTATYN
+288 NTNPNYGTANYN
-300 NILDGQGLYV
+300 SILDGQGLYV
-310 TRSDDNYYGTFLFE
+310 TRSDDNYNGTFLFE

-349 NNTLFYNGVHEI
+349 NNTLYYNGVHEI

-384 NRVQNVTVAN
+384 NKVQNVTVAN

-418 LNNIFLNGKLPSDD
+418 LNNIFLNGKLPSGD

-451 FTQVPSSVNG
+451 FTEVPSTVNG

-467 ANFELTENSP
+467 ANFQLTENSP
-477 AINAGDSSYSPSDD
+477 AINAGDSAYSPTDD
-491 FLSNPRPA
+491 FLGNPRPT
-499 LANAISYSSFENSFG
+499 LPNAISFTSFENSNG

-522 TLTSTTETSKS
+522 TLTSTTATSKS
-533 GDYCLSVTNRTANW
+533 GDFCLSVTNRTANW
-547 HSPKLVL
+547 HSPKLAL

-567 VWVKLASGGSG
+567 VWVKLASGGAG
-578 NAQITIKNTA
+578 NAQITVKNTA
-588 LNTYTS
+588 LDTYTS
-594 VTTST
+594 VTAST

-614 YPSNDSMF
+614 SPSNDPMF

-681 DTQDG
+681 DTQDSY
-686 HVFLY
+686 VFLY
-691 PNPAKNQITISKYTA
+691 PNPANNQITISKYTA

-740 STGIFLLKIRN
+740 STGIYLLKIRN
-751 QYTNTFQT
+751 QYTNSFQT
-759 LKFLKLFFQFG
+759 LKFLKH
-770 NINFNR
+770 

>member
-16 NIKILFLLMF
+16 NIKILFFSMF

-60 ISFVNPGDTIF
+60 ISFVNPGGTIF

-173 NDDINYNHTYFSG
+173 NDDINYTHTYFSG

-221 ITIEYNEVYNAT
+221 ITIEYNEVYNTT

-477 AINAGDSSYSPSDD
+477 AINAGDSNYSPSDD

-614 YPSNDSMF
+614 YPSNDPMF

-740 STGIFLLKIRN
+740 STGIYLLKIRN
-751 QYTNTFQT
+751 QYTNSFQT
-759 LKFLKLFFQFG
+759 LKFLKH
-770 NINFNR
+770 

>member
-16 NIKILFLLMF
+16 NIKILFFSMF

-60 ISFVNPGDTIF
+60 ISFVNPGGTIF

-221 ITIEYNEVYNAT
+221 ITIEYNEVYNTT

-477 AINAGDSSYSPSDD
+477 AINAGDSNYSPSDD

-533 GDYCLSVTNRTANW
+533 GEYCLSVTNRTANW

-578 NAQITIKNTA
+578 NAQITIKNTT

-614 YPSNDSMF
+614 YPSNDPMF

-740 STGIFLLKIRN
+740 STGIYLLKIRN
-751 QYTNTFQT
+751 QYTNSFQT
-759 LKFLKLFFQFG
+759 LKFWKH
-770 NINFNR
+770 

>member
-16 NIKILFLLMF
+16 NIKILFFLMF

-60 ISFVNPGDTIF
+60 ISFVNPGGTIF

-221 ITIEYNEVYNAT
+221 ITIEYNEVYNTT

-477 AINAGDSSYSPSDD
+477 AINAGDSNYSPSDD

-578 NAQITIKNTA
+578 NAQITIKNTT

-614 YPSNDSMF
+614 YPSNDPMF

-673 ATAGVWDN
+673 ATAGVWYN

-686 HVFLY
+686 YVFLY
-691 PNPAKNQITISKYTA
+691 PNPANNQITISKYTA

-751 QYTNTFQT
+751 QYTNSFQT
-759 LKFLKLFFQFG
+759 LKFLKH
-770 NINFNR
+770 

>member
-1 MTFRFNYFQNVILSK
+1 MALISSCKKQRSNFFNHIYLIVILLST
-16 NIKILFLLMF
+16 F
-26 SGLVFSQNYYV
+26 SHAQDYYV
-37 SANNGSDSNNGSET
+37 SNALGSDGNDGLET
-51 TPFQTINRA
+51 SPFQTINRA
-60 ISFVNPGDTIF
+60 ISEVEAGGTVY
-71 VMNGTY
+71 VMEGTY
-77 QNNGYGTVDTATN
+77 RNQNYGTVDVSN
-90 TNMNN
+90 YINMNN
-95 NHVVT
+95 PHVVT
-100 INKSGSEGAYITL
+100 INKSGTAGAYITL

-119 SPLIQFDGR
+119 TPIIQFDGR
-128 GGIVISNNMNYIIIE
+128 GGIVISNDMNYIIVE
-143 GFEVVGPGASIT
+143 GFEVVGPAASIT

-173 NDDINYNHTYFSG
+173 DDDINYNHTYFSG

-221 ITIEYNEVYNAT
+221 ITIEYNEVYNTT

-257 TDVKMVIR
+257 TDVKMVMR

-349 NNTLFYNGVHEI
+349 NNTFYYNGVHEI

-376 QKVGGIKA
+376 QKVGGVKA
-384 NRVQNVTVAN
+384 NKVQNVTVAN

-405 AIELPNISGSRPV
+405 AIELPNISGSKLV

-432 NGVPYNFISCCNMI
+432 RGVPYNFISCCNLI

-451 FTQVPSSVNG
+451 FIEVPSSVNG

-467 ANFELTENSP
+467 ANFELIENSP
-477 AINAGDSSYSPSDD
+477 AINAGDSAYSPLDD
-491 FLSNPRPA
+491 FFGNPRPT
-499 LANAISYSSFENSFG
+499 LPNAISFSSFENSTG

-522 TLTSTTETSKS
+522 TLTSTTANSKS
-533 GDYCLSVTNRTANW
+533 GDYSLSVSNRTENW
-547 HSPKLVL
+547 HSPKLAL
-554 DNLLDVGETYTFY
+554 DNLMEVGQTYTFY
-567 VWVKLASGGSG
+567 VWLKLASGGAG
-578 NAQITIKNTA
+578 NAQITIKNTT

-594 VTTST
+594 VTSST
-599 AVNDQGWTLLTGDFT
+599 AVNDQDWTLLTGDFT
-614 YPSNDSMF
+614 YPSSDLMF

-655 SNINGN
+655 SNIDN
-661 DIVDIGAYEFIN
+661 DDVVDIGAYEFIN
-673 ATAGVWDN
+673 TTAGVWDN
-681 DTQDG
+681 DTLNGQIF
-686 HVFLY
+686 VY
-691 PNPAKNQITISKYTA
+691 PNPARNQITISKYTA

-720 QLPNKEHTLNKTLT
+720 QLSNQENTLDKTLT

-740 STGIFLLKIRN
+740 SKGIYLVKIRN
-751 QYTNTFQT
+751 SYTNSFQT
-759 LKFLKLFFQFG
+759 LKFLKH
-770 NINFNR
+770 